1 MVYVSIDDLVLRRGS
16 IFIDM
21 SVFGL
26 YPGDAGEAM
35 RALTQVFLRL
45 ATGSASSGLGY
56 YFGMLARE
64 KVHIASI
71 PEDTYLLLN
80 KPPLEAVKHAVERGE
95 RVLDLFVD
103 AGSPLR
109 NIYIV
114 FEDYTHYDGARGYR
128 IIGLGYLTREGVNI
142 HADFSAEPPPCEAR
156 WCNSGLV
163 ERIERLVRGSELCIE
178 PYPGMGGRARRLLEG
193 FVKPCLA

>member
-1 MVYVSIDDLVLRRGS
+1 VVYVSIDDLVLRRGS
-16 IFIDM
+16 IFIGM

-26 YPGDAGEAM
+26 YPGDAREAM

-80 KPPLEAVKHAVERGE
+80 KPPLEAVKHAVERGG

-103 AGSPLR
+103 VGSPFR
-109 NIYIV
+109 SIYIV
-114 FEDYTHYDGARGYR
+114 SEDYTHYDNARGYD
-128 IIGLGYLTREGVNI
+128 IIGLGYLAREEVEI
-142 HADFSAEPPPCEAR
+142 HADFSVETPSCEAG
-156 WCNSGLV
+156 WCNSKLV
-163 ERIERLVRGSELCIE
+163 ERIERLAKGSGLCIE
-178 PYPGMGGRARRLLEG
+178 PYPGMGGRVRRLLEG
-193 FVKPCLA
+193 FLKPCG

>member
-1 MVYVSIDDLVLRRGS
+1 MVYVTIDNLVLKRSS
-16 IFIDM
+16 ILIDM
-21 SVFGL
+21 SAFGL
-26 YPGDAGEAM
+26 YPGGAGEAM
-35 RALTQVFLRL
+35 RVLTQVFSRL
-45 ATGSASSGLGY
+45 ATGSAPSGLGY
-56 YFGMLARE
+56 YFGMLARG

-80 KPPLEAVKHAVERGE
+80 HPPLEAVRHAVERGG

-128 IIGLGYLTREGVNI
+128 IIGLGYLTREEVNI
-142 HADFSAEPPPCEAR
+142 HADFSAEPPSCEAR
-156 WCNSGLV
+156 WCTSGLV
-163 ERIERLVRGSELCIE
+163 ERIEKLTKSSELCIE
-178 PYPGMGGRARRLLEG
+178 PYPGVGGRVRRLLEG
-193 FVKPCLA
+193 FLKPCG

>member
-1 MVYVSIDDLVLRRGS
+1 MPVSPR
-16 IFIDM
+16 
-21 SVFGL
+21 
-26 YPGDAGEAM
+26 
-35 RALTQVFLRL
+35 
-45 ATGSASSGLGY
+45 
-56 YFGMLARE
+56 
-64 KVHIASI
+64 
-71 PEDTYLLLN
+71 TYLLLN

-128 IIGLGYLTREGVNI
+128 IIGLGYLTREEVNI

-178 PYPGMGGRARRLLEG
+178 PYPGMGGRVRRLLEG
-193 FVKPCLA
+193 FLKPCLA

>member
-1 MVYVSIDDLVLRRGS
+1 VVYVSIDDLVLRRGS

-26 YPGDAGEAM
+26 YPGGTREVM
-35 RALTQVFLRL
+35 KALTQVFSRL
-45 ATGSASSGLGY
+45 ATGTSSGLGY

-64 KVHIASI
+64 KVYIASI
-71 PEDTYLLLN
+71 PENTYMLVN
-80 KPPLEAVKHAVERGE
+80 YPSIDEALRHARKWGE

-103 AGSPLR
+103 VGSPLR

-128 IIGLGYLTREGVNI
+128 IIGLGYLARDEVNI
-142 HADFSAEPPPCEAR
+142 HADFSAEPPLCEAR
-156 WCNSGLV
+156 WCTSELV
-163 ERIERLVRGSELCIE
+163 ERIERLARSSELCIE
-178 PYPGMGGRARRLLEG
+178 PYPGMGGRVRRLLEG
-193 FVKPCLA
+193 FVKPCP

>member
-1 MVYVSIDDLVLRRGS
+1 VVYVTIDNLVLKRSS
-16 IFIDM
+16 ILIDM
-21 SVFGL
+21 SAFGL
-26 YPGDAGEAM
+26 YPGGAGEAM
-35 RALTQVFLRL
+35 RVLTQVFSRL
-45 ATGSASSGLGY
+45 ATGSAPSGLGY
-56 YFGMLARE
+56 YFGMLARG

-80 KPPLEAVKHAVERGE
+80 HPPLEAVRHAVERGG

-128 IIGLGYLTREGVNI
+128 IIGLGYLTREEVNI
-142 HADFSAEPPPCEAR
+142 HADFSAEPPSCEAR
-156 WCNSGLV
+156 WCTSGLV
-163 ERIERLVRGSELCIE
+163 ERIEKLTKSSELCIE
-178 PYPGMGGRARRLLEG
+178 PYPGVGGRVRRLLEG
-193 FVKPCLA
+193 FLKPCG